1 MKGMREAME
10 QEREYLVEQFGS
22 ALRAAKPE
30 EVELF
35 LNEAALEGWE
45 LSHTASMSNIL
56 LVVLRRQTKAR
67 DRRRP
72 PTWP

>member
-1 MKGMREAME
+1 MTQGW
-10 QEREYLVEQFGS
+10 QYQVEQFGT
-22 ALRAAKPE
+22 ALKAAKPE

-45 LSHTASMSNIL
+45 LSHTASMSNGNKL
-56 LVVLRRQTKAR
+56 LVVLRHKMKGR